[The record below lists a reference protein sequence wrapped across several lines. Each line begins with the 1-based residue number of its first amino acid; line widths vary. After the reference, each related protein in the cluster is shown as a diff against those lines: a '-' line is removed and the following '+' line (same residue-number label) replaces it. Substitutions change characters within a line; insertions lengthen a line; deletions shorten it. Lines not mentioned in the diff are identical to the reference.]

1 MTSRIAENATLG
13 NETPPEVAT
22 TRLKREKT
30 VRRLIKRYE
39 SAIFGFFRELSLP
52 LKFREI
58 VRAYILAS
66 DGNTLFEASYND
78 LTDHLF
84 KRSATKLLTDRA
96 SVCYHAKRLQDWQ
109 TKKKIELIR
118 VIEKGRKI
126 NHPDGSTEYLK
137 TKYELVLL
145 DELVKVLYNCPANEI
160 NQRIKAAVNK
170 MKQAYQADDVKPEI
184 PVKYLLE
191 RNKKTVFTKFG
202 KTFEQAEAINLN
214 PVQYCQKVI
223 TDLQA
228 MLDEIAA
235 DRAEQQRREN
245 YISAFCAP
253 ATSTKVIAY
262 EDGGV
267 EKHHVGLPENATGN
281 IPSVNCPFSSS
292 LVSCESDVQPKI
304 VALSNSQ
311 SLSKNDCFLNPKID
325 ATEDENP
332 LLQAA
337 LRYAQ
342 AGFSVFPLHNPIF
355 ADGSVGS
362 VKCSCREGRTCEK
375 IGKHP
380 RTWHGLKDATM
391 DVETI
396 KSWWQKSPNANI
408 GLLTGKQA
416 GVFVLDVDVK
426 SGGFYSLEEL
436 QDSYGELP
444 ATLTA
449 ITGSNGK
456 HLIFNYPDVRLS
468 NSTSLIASG
477 LDIKSDN
484 GYVVAAPSVHQSGGR
499 YQWHGVNTEIA
510 DAPAWLIAVILLAE
524 EDAKQNK
531 QVKSVNISDH
541 VSTLTTTEKI
551 SEGQEFNTGGSKSRG
566 RHDYLFR
573 YAAGLVMSHSHEQVL
588 ARVQAK
594 NLAVCVPPL
603 TNADMVKA
611 VASAERYRPQQF
623 QQAA

>member
-1 MTSRIAENATLG
+1 MTLIVAEHIALG
-13 NETPPEVAT
+13 NEIPPLTAVT
-22 TRLKREKT
+22 YGKREKA
-30 VRRLIKRYE
+30 VRGLIKRYE

-66 DGNTLFEASYND
+66 DGNTVFEASYNE
-78 LTDHLF
+78 LTDLLF
-84 KRSATKLLTDRA
+84 KRSATRLQANRET
-96 SVCYHAKRLQDWQ
+96 VIYHAKALQDWQ
-109 TKKKIELIR
+109 AKKEIELIR
-118 VIEKGRKI
+118 VVKKGRKI

-137 TKYELVLL
+137 TRYELVLL

-160 NQRIKAAVNK
+160 NKRIKETVNK
-170 MKQAYQADDVKPEI
+170 MKQAYQADDVKREI
-184 PVKYLLE
+184 PVKYMLE
-191 RNKKTVFTKFG
+191 RNTRTLFTKFDR
-202 KTFEQAEAINLN
+202 TFEQAEAINLN
-214 PVQYCQKVI
+214 PVRYCQRLI
-223 TDLQA
+223 TELQA
-228 MLDEIAA
+228 KLDRVVA
-235 DRAEQQRREN
+235 DRAENQRRES

-253 ATSTKVIAY
+253 ATLTDAMSY
-262 EDGGV
+262 EDKGV
-267 EKHHVGLPENATGN
+267 ERYHVELQGNTVGN
-281 IPSVNCPFSSS
+281 IPSVNCP
-292 LVSCESDVQPKI
+292 LDDYPVSCQSDVQPEI
-304 VALSNSQ
+304 GALSDSQ
-311 SLSKNDCFLNPKID
+311 SLARNDLFLNPKIETPD
-325 ATEDENP
+325 NENP

-342 AGFSVFPLHNPIF
+342 AGFPVFPLHNPIF
-355 ADGSVGS
+355 ADGSVR
-362 VKCSCREGRTCEK
+362 CSCREGQRCEK

-380 RTWHGLKDATM
+380 RTWHGLKDATT
-391 DVETI
+391 DAETI
-396 KSWWQKSPNANI
+396 KLWWQKYPAANV

-416 GVFVLDVDVK
+416 GIFVLDVDVK

-449 ITGSNGK
+449 VTGSNGK

-484 GYVVAAPSVHQSGGR
+484 GYVVAAPSVHQSGGH

-551 SEGQEFNTGGSKSRG
+551 KEGQEFDTGGGKSRG

-603 TNADMVKA
+603 TNADVVKA

-623 QQAA
+623 PQAA